1 MKPDVGNE
9 LYIEIVFF
17 INDVFLTCIQM
28 RHRCYVFQKQ
38 KLKFK
43 FLFSVGCYGETG
55 PRDYDCNVKTN
66 IKIVYGNKNMY
77 VN

>member
-43 FLFSVGCYGETG
+43 FLFNVGCYGETG
-55 PRDYDCNVKTN
+55 PSTHFSILTYRNGDVGPSVV
-66 IKIVYGNKNMY
+66 I
-77 VN
+77 